1 MPQES
6 RGHAHTRVQSRV
18 AVTGAAGA
26 VTWIGRAAVA
36 DGAIRSMRVVTE
48 GAPPAPADL
57 AGEIADP
64 FAASDAFQL
73 PTEPLAGGVSASVG
87 SLTLLPPV
95 RPSKILAVG
104 RNFHAHAKE
113 LGNEVPAEPL
123 LFFKPPSC
131 LVGDGARVELPRGF
145 ERIDMESELVLVVGQ
160 RGRSISQQDAWR
172 YIAGITLGNDVSNR
186 DLQRR
191 DAQWARA
198 KGFDGF
204 GPVGPWIRVTPPG
217 VPFPLDHMRITGT
230 LNGEIRQDSSLGQMI
245 FDPAAIV
252 ACASAVMTLEPGDL
266 IFMGTP
272 QGVNALAPGDVVKI
286 EVSGEWPLARLTT
299 TFT

>member
-1 MPQES
+1 MTEA
-6 RGHAHTRVQSRV
+6 R
-18 AVTGAAGA
+18 GA

-36 DGAIRSMRVVTE
+36 DGTIHSMRVVTE
-48 GAPPAPADL
+48 GGPPAPSDL
-57 AGEIADP
+57 AEEIADP
-64 FAASDAFQL
+64 FAASDAFQV
-73 PTEPLAGGVSASVG
+73 PAAPLVGGLSAAVA
-87 SLTLLPPV
+87 SLSLLPPV

-131 LVGDGARVELPRGF
+131 LVGDGAEVALPRGF

-160 RGRSISQQDAWR
+160 RGRSIPESEAWR
-172 YIAGITLGNDVSNR
+172 YIAGITVGNDVSNR

-191 DAQWARA
+191 DDQWARA

-204 GPVGPWIRVTPPG
+204 GPLGPWIRVTPPI
-217 VPFPLDHMRITGT
+217 PFPLERMRITGT
-230 LNGEIRQDSSLGQMI
+230 LNGEIRQDSSLGLMI

-272 QGVNALAPGDVVKI
+272 QGVSALAPGDVVTI
-286 EVSGEWPLARLTT
+286 EVSGDWPLARLTT